1 MATALNLDLDTPQTS
16 IVAKVEANP
25 VMVLTD
31 REQFSRF
38 YEEIK
43 RETDALD
50 ADVTTEKG
58 RKAIASMAYKVA
70 RTKTAIDEA
79 GKKLNEE
86 ARARINAVD
95 EARREIRAQLDTL
108 KDEVRAPLTEWEKA
122 EEARVERVK
131 AVIELLRSAGAVGY
145 DETSAQ
151 VRERLATVRAMPVD
165 PVEFDGYHPQAM
177 ALQASAVEALAAA
190 AERIEAAE
198 AKEMEL
204 QRLRAAEEARLLKEA
219 DERAER
225 ERIEQER
232 IAAEQERI
240 AAEQAEKRR
249 QEAEEAE
256 AARIRAAEE
265 RAAQA
270 ARDEEARKAREAEE
284 ARQREHEAAL
294 AEERRQ
300 REEVEATAQR
310 ERDERARQD
319 AKRAAEAKRI
329 ADEAEAKRREDEAR
343 AKNRAHKTSVQTAAK
358 QAIMTCGADEET
370 ARKIVLA
377 IIAGEIPRVT
387 LAF

>member
-131 AVIELLRSAGAVGY
+131 AVIELLRSAAAVGY
-145 DETSAQ
+145 DETSVQ

-198 AKEMEL
+198 AKELEL

-232 IAAEQERI
+232 IAAEH
-240 AAEQAEKRR
+240 AEKRR

-284 ARQREHEAAL
+284 ARQAEHEKAL

-300 REEVEATAQR
+300 REEAERIAR
-310 ERDERARQD
+310 EERAERERQD
-319 AKRAAEAKRI
+319 AARKAEAARIAAEQERQ
-329 ADEAEAKRREDEAR
+329 AEEIRRREA
-343 AKNRAHKTSVQTAAK
+343 NRAHRTRVQTAAK
-358 QAIMTCGADEET
+358 EAIMTCGADEET
-370 ARKIVLA
+370 ARKVVLA

>member
-1 MATALNLDLDTPQTS
+1 MATALNLDLDTPQTG
-16 IVAKVEANP
+16 IVARVEANP

-232 IAAEQERI
+232 IAAEQ
-240 AAEQAEKRR
+240 AEKRR

>member
-1 MATALNLDLDTPQTS
+1 MATALNLDLDTPQTG
-16 IVAKVEANP
+16 IVARVEANP

-131 AVIELLRSAGAVGY
+131 AVIELLRSAAAVGY

-198 AKEMEL
+198 AKELEL

-225 ERIEQER
+225 ERI
-232 IAAEQERI
+232 EQERI

>member
-232 IAAEQERI
+232 IAAEQ
-240 AAEQAEKRR
+240 AEKRR

>member
-232 IAAEQERI
+232 IAAEQ
-240 AAEQAEKRR
+240 AEKRR

-358 QAIMTCGADEET
+358 EAIMTCGADEET